1 MLFQRY
7 LQVLIKLSLFI
18 LAFTPLVVV
27 WSTLFPFIF
36 GKTIF
41 IRTAVA
47 LFWVLFAV
55 YLIYQ
60 HQSAKISINQRLNNQ
75 HKPAI
80 HINQLKS
87 VLISVVRNP
96 LFIFISLFV
105 LLMLFSTI
113 FSVNPFRAF
122 FGDIERGEGY
132 LGILYFF
139 GFFIASLLVFE
150 KKDWLIFFK
159 LSLLTGSILFFHG
172 LYQYADYER
181 MQSFIGNP
189 AFLAGYF
196 LFIIFAAL
204 VILIEDKNRWWR
216 LFGGLSVLMATV
228 GVFLTQTRGAIV
240 GLIAGVAFAILYFA
254 IKGKGRRAGIALV
267 LLGVLFLGIFVVT
280 RNNPVWQKIPGVNR
294 FASLSYN
301 DPSFQTRLIAAGVSL
316 DAVNPSKNS
325 LERFLIGWGPE
336 NFSIAYNKHYNPDYL
351 KYENLWFDRAHNKL
365 FDVLVMDGIL
375 GFLAYLGI
383 WLSILYL
390 VFRRSASIR
399 QNQHESVSEKSA
411 LISPNP
417 EASRQGGSYGAGQH
431 ESASLNNQH
440 GSAKIS
446 IYQRLNNPYLSASI
460 IFFAVAYFVQ
470 NLFLFDQIS
479 TYIPFFAF
487 LAFVIS
493 ETTRV
498 NTNSSPSASIS
509 QNQHKSAYTCIV
521 SLVALF
527 FAYCLIIYS
536 FTAFYQNIKFT
547 SAIKSGSA
555 QRVFDDVDKFTKPY
569 NYAQRELRNRF
580 LQLTA
585 SYANNQGLK
594 PLVDKSISLFEEV
607 VLREPFDPRYFTLLA
622 DAYQVQAEL
631 GNVEARKKSD
641 EYFLKALELSP
652 KRQELLYNI
661 ALNVYGDKGD
671 FKIMEEYLDKMLN
684 YAPDV
689 PMAKIYYATAITM
702 EGPQKFNKGM
712 DLIESA
718 LSNLTLGLD
727 EQQLNALRNVYN
739 LYLNYFYDKR
749 DSDRF
754 LTAMEG
760 AKKIELMIEKINEG
774 KYRAGLIKTLPAK
787 KSEEF
792 SRGIEGFKKMGWLA
806 IEKK

>member
-1 MLFQRY
+1 MKLILKLPLFA
-7 LQVLIKLSLFI
+7 
-18 LAFTPLVVV
+18 LAFTPLIVTN
-27 WSTLFPFIF
+27 STLFPFIF

-75 HKPAI
+75 HKSAF
-80 HINQLKS
+80 L
-87 VLISVVRNP
+87 RNP
-96 LFIFISLFV
+96 LFIFTSLFV
-105 LLMLFSTI
+105 MLMLFSTI
-113 FSVNPFRAF
+113 FAVNPYRAF

-139 GFFIASLLVFE
+139 GFFIASLLVFD

-159 LSLLTGSILFFHG
+159 LSLLTGVILFFHG
-172 LYQYADYER
+172 LYQYADYVR

-216 LFGGLSVLMATV
+216 FFGGLSGLMATI

-240 GLIAGVAFAILYFA
+240 GLGV
-254 IKGKGRRAGIALV
+254 
-267 LLGVLFLGIFVVT
+267 GIFVLLFYFAFKKPLIYADKNQHQSAKISIYQRYISIALLIFILAFGITFWST
-280 RNNPVWQKIPGVNR
+280 RNAIIWQKIPGINR

-301 DPSFQTRLIAAGVSL
+301 NDSSLQTRLIAAGVSL

-325 LERFLIGWGPE
+325 LERFLVGWGPE
-336 NFSIAYNKHYNPDYL
+336 NFNIAYNKHYNPEYL
-351 KYENLWFDRAHNKL
+351 KYEGLWFDRAHNKL
-365 FDVLVMDGIL
+365 LDVLVMDGAL
-375 GFLAYLGI
+375 GLLAYLGI

-390 VFRRSASIR
+390 IFRKHQHKSAEISI
-399 QNQHESVSEKSA
+399 NQCLKTSA
-411 LISPNP
+411 LISPNR
-417 EASRQGGSYGAGQH
+417 SKSVSNK
-431 ESASLNNQH
+431 SAFSE
-440 GSAKIS
+440 
-446 IYQRLNNPYLSASI
+446 NPYLPASI
-460 IFFAVAYFVQ
+460 LFFSVAYFVQ

-487 LAFVIS
+487 LAFA
-493 ETTRV
+493 TRIYTDEKQI
-498 NTNSSPSASIS
+498 NTDNHSSVSIRKNLYLS
-509 QNQHKSAYTCIV
+509 V
-521 SLVALF
+521 SVVLATIF
-527 FAYCLIIYS
+527 FTYCLIVYS

-569 NYAQRELRNRF
+569 NYSQRELRNRF
-580 LQLTA
+580 LQLMM
-585 SYANNQGLK
+585 SYTNDQGLK

-607 VLREPFDPRYFTLLA
+607 VLREPFDPRYFTTLA
-622 DAYQVQAEL
+622 GAYQVQAGL

-641 EYFLKALELSP
+641 EYYLKALELSP
-652 KRQELLYNI
+652 KRQELLYNV
-661 ALNVYGDKGD
+661 AVNVYGDKGD

-684 YAPDV
+684 YAPNV
-689 PMAKIYYATAITM
+689 PMAKIYYATAITT

-718 LSNLTLGLD
+718 LSNLTIGLD

-739 LYLNYFYDKR
+739 LYLNYFYDKK
-749 DSDRF
+749 DSEGF

-774 KYRAGLIKTLPAK
+774 KYKSGLIKTLPAK

-792 SRGIEGFKKMGWLA
+792 SRGIEGFKKMGWPA